1 MKTPNSSKHKAQLIW
16 GAALILMG
24 VAVIFR
30 IPQVVPKLA
39 EMGQSGTTI
48 WFVRICFYVIA
59 FLLVGGGI
67 KKVMNHFKSDENETG
82 HHPNEKHDV

>member
-1 MKTPNSSKHKAQLIW
+1 MKTPNSSKQKAQLIW
-16 GAALILMG
+16 ATALILMG

-39 EMGQSGTTI
+39 EMGQSATTI
-48 WFVRICFYVIA
+48 GFVRICFYVIA

-67 KKVMNHFKSDENETG
+67 KKVMNHFKMDENEIA
-82 HHPNEKHDV
+82 HHRNENHDV